1 MCLKPPSSKLL
12 ERISS
17 LILGVKL
24 VQMKAFYN
32 FCISSKNCVENEIA
46 SVRYAILDSA
56 VLKIVTFS
64 SNVIFFIL
72 HKFKTLRILVILFT
86 KFFFELALFN
96 CKTSVHLNFLQYLLI
111 KQYIWYSKLR
121 S

>member
-24 VQMKAFYN
+24 VQIKAFYN

-86 KFFFELALFN
+86 KFFFEFALFN
-96 CKTSVHLNFLQYLLI
+96 CKKSVHLNFL
-111 KQYIWYSKLR
+111 
-121 S
+121 